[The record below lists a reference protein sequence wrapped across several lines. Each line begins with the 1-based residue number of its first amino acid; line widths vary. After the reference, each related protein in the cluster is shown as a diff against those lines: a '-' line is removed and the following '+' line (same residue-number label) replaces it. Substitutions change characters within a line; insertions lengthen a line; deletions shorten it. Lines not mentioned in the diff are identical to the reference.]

1 MKKHHYFLVVYF
13 FLCIIACQQAPPAN
27 ADLSI
32 EELTKSL
39 KMKDII
45 SRGDANEAQDSDRNT
60 ANNQLNQ
67 APGVLTAGQWN
78 DLANWSFWQQLIQN
92 ELIYTI
98 QEYWSF
104 FPNQRYA
111 VELLDINQQVVND
124 CQVRLLDQDK
134 SVLWQTRT
142 NNHGKADL
150 FAKPFDASIHLAHQ
164 IDIVYDKKSYTIDA
178 QTYAQ
183 GINRLILPVAAK
195 PAAHQI
201 DLMFIIDATGSMEDE
216 INYLKNEL
224 KDVVEQVNI
233 QLPALSIQIGTV
245 FYRDKGEA
253 YLLRTADFTSDIQ
266 QVFNFIQQQSAKDG
280 GDYPEALDLALEEAL
295 ENQQWST
302 SAKTRLAFMVMD
314 APPHDDPSSK
324 FRMQKMVQKAAYLG
338 VRLIPIASSGIDKE
352 TEFLMRFCALLTNG
366 EYIFMTDH
374 SGVGNGHIE
383 PTLGEYKV
391 QYLNDLLAE
400 LIINAVTEQTTVL
413 Q

>member
-1 MKKHHYFLVVYF
+1 MKKLHYFLAVYF
-13 FLCIIACQQAPPAN
+13 FSCLIACQQAPPVN

-32 EELTKSL
+32 EELTESIKINEL
-39 KMKDII
+39 I
-45 SRGDANEAQDSDRNT
+45 SRGDANEVQDSERST

-67 APGVLTAGQWN
+67 APGVLTAGKWD
-78 DLANWSFWQQLIQN
+78 DLANWSFWQQLTQN

-111 VELLDINQQVVND
+111 VELLDINQHVVND
-124 CQVRLLDQDK
+124 CQVRLLDKDK

-142 NNHGKADL
+142 NNYGKADL
-150 FAKPFDASIHLAHQ
+150 FAKPFDASIYLAHK
-164 IDIVYDKKSYTIDA
+164 IDIVYDNKSYAYDA
-178 QTYAQ
+178 QTYAL
-183 GINRLILPVAAK
+183 GINRITLPVAAK
-195 PAAHQI
+195 PVAHQI

-224 KDVVEQVNI
+224 KDVVEQVKTS
-233 QLPALSIQIGTV
+233 LPAVSIQIGAV

-253 YLLRTADFTSDIQ
+253 YLLKTADFTADTE
-266 QVFNFIQQQSAKDG
+266 QVFQFIQQQSAKDG
-280 GDYPEALDLALEEAL
+280 GDYPEVLDLALEEAL
-295 ENQQWST
+295 EKQQWSA
-302 SAKTRLAFMVMD
+302 SAKTRLAFLVMD

-324 FRMQKMVQKAAYLG
+324 FRMHKMVRKAASTG
-338 VRLIPIASSGIDKE
+338 VRIIPIASSGIDKE

-383 PTLGEYKV
+383 PTVGAYKV

-400 LIINAVTEQTTVL
+400 LIINAAREQAVEV